1 MEGNPLLAT
10 QRTVGARGNPAI
22 SSSPTSH
29 DFFHFFHGFKD
40 GVDGNGNLNDYG
52 DNDDGAAGCG
62 GDVVSHDDT
71 DVDTVVSTTMRSAM
85 VTVMAM
91 NTATDR
97 DNGQGGGGDLLDLKP
112 GSPELNSPT
121 PLCYTQLL
129 N

>member
-1 MEGNPLLAT
+1 M
-10 QRTVGARGNPAI
+10 GARENPGI

-62 GDVVSHDDT
+62 GDVVSHGDT
-71 DVDTVVSTTMRSAM
+71 DVDWVVSTTMRSVMMVAM
-85 VTVMAM
+85 VTVMPM
-91 NTATDR
+91 ITASDR
-97 DNGQGGGGDLLDLKP
+97 DNLPGWWWDLLDLKP

-121 PLCYTQLL
+121 PLCYYTQLL

>member
-1 MEGNPLLAT
+1 M
-10 QRTVGARGNPAI
+10 
-22 SSSPTSH
+22 
-29 DFFHFFHGFKD
+29 
-40 GVDGNGNLNDYG
+40 NDYG

-71 DVDTVVSTTMRSAM
+71 DVDRVVSTTMRSVMMVAM
-85 VTVMAM
+85 VTVMPII
-91 NTATDR
+91 TVSDR